1 MKKLLWFVAFTLV
14 GVGLEPAATENDEV
28 PFHDAY
34 LTLKAENPN
43 VSDECLVVAANV
55 MIGNYEGISD
65 MMQTKHGRCAT
76 RVLGLIVRLD
86 VNGNIK

>member
-1 MKKLLWFVAFTLV
+1 MKKLLWVVAFTLV
-14 GVGLEPAATENDEV
+14 GFGLEPAATENDEV

-34 LTLKAENPN
+34 LTLKRENPT
-43 VSDECLVVAANV
+43 VSEECLIVAANV
-55 MIGNYEGISD
+55 MIGNYESITD
-65 MMQTKHGRCAT
+65 MMATKHGRCAT